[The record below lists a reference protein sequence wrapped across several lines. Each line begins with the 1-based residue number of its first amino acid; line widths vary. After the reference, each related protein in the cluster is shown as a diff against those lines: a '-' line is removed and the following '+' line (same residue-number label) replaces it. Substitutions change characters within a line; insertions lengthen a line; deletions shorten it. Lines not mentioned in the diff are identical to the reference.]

1 MTSPRRCPLCGADYL
16 AADPRS
22 SASSRDHT
30 TVQAAHGGTP
40 SPWRPTLPGRIL
52 TLRCSSCAGLYEWDS
67 FASRQV
73 E

>member
-1 MTSPRRCPLCGADYL
+1 MAPPVNAQLWA
-16 AADPRS
+16 AADLRE
-22 SASSRDHT
+22 HL

-52 TLRCSSCAGLYEWDS
+52 TLRCSACAGLYEWDS